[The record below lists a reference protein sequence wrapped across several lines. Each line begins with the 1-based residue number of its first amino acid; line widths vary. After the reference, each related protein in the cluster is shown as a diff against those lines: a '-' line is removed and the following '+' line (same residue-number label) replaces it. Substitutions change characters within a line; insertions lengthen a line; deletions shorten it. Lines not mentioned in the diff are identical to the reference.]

1 MEKPVREARKLGY
14 NRFIS
19 HPLCHQDM
27 MAVAMRVRE
36 FGSTD
41 LHPTF
46 EPAPKLASPDRFE
59 AEKAFSSILIDVVCG
74 AVADALGRYV
84 LDILSSKGLLDN
96 SNDAK
101 EFDRKLQLLF
111 GNGAAVL
118 ERLVVKDLYRKLSI
132 PYDSDASFDYG
143 KSLEVAKETCFV
155 ESRHN

>member
-1 MEKPVREARKLGY
+1 
-14 NRFIS
+14 
-19 HPLCHQDM
+19 M
-27 MAVAMRVRE
+27 MAVAMRVGE
-36 FGSTD
+36 FGSTN
-41 LHPTF
+41 LHPNF
-46 EPAPKLASPDRFE
+46 EPAPKLAKPDRFE

-84 LDILSSKGLLDN
+84 LDVLASKGLLDN

-101 EFDRKLQLLF
+101 EFDRKLQSLF

-143 KSLEVAKETCFV
+143 KSLETAKEVCFV
-155 ESRHN
+155 ESRLN